1 MRKTRLSRRALSA
14 LAAVAAAAA
23 FVAPT
28 TSASADVPRA
38 SSVPKIEVVPT
49 SGAASEPAPRT
60 SYIYSKAAG
69 PGAWNYQ
76 HLDVE
81 GTGLRVESVHGYLTA
96 TTGPYLPV
104 DICGVDVHIWGVKL
118 GGEPFSVRDRNN
130 TCGWGSAG
138 IKWILHGQEFQPG
151 SYICTR
157 VTYDPARVPE
167 PLCAHIYE

>member
-1 MRKTRLSRRALSA
+1 MRKIRLSRRTLSA
-14 LAAVAAAAA
+14 LASAAAVAAL
-23 FVAPT
+23 VAPT
-28 TSASADVPRA
+28 TPAVAGAPGPSPTAPQMAVTAGAVP
-38 SSVPKIEVVPT
+38 
-49 SGAASEPAPRT
+49 EPAPRT
-60 SYIYSKAAG
+60 SYIYAKAPG

-76 HLDVE
+76 YLDVE
-81 GTGLRVESVHGYLTA
+81 GSGLRVESVHGYLTSTDA
-96 TTGPYLPV
+96 LYFPR

-130 TCGWGSAG
+130 QCGLGSLG

>member
-1 MRKTRLSRRALSA
+1 MRKIRTSRTALSVLATAAAFAA
-14 LAAVAAAAA
+14 LVAPTSVAAAD
-23 FVAPT
+23 APGT
-28 TSASADVPRA
+28 PET
-38 SSVPKIEVVPT
+38 VPT
-49 SGAASEPAPRT
+49 AGVAQGPAPRT
-60 SYIYSKAAG
+60 SYIHAKAPG

-81 GTGLRVESVHGYLTA
+81 GSGLRVDSVHGYLTS
-96 TTGPYLPV
+96 TSGPYFPH

-130 TCGWGSAG
+130 NCGLGSLG
-138 IKWILHGQEFQPG
+138 IKWLLHGQEFQPG

-157 VTYDPARVPE
+157 VTWDPARVPE